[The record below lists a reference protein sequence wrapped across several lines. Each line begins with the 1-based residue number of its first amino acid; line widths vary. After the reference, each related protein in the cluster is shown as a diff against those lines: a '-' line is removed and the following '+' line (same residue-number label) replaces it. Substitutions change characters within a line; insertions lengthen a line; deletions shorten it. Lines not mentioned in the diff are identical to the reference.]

1 MKRVLQ
7 FLTALLMLA
16 VVFGGGLAL
25 GADLE
30 HNGAFTHTAGAP
42 APAAT
47 VSAQAAP
54 DFKLIEEAWNRINS
68 TYVDRST
75 LQSEALTYGAIS
87 GMVNALGDTGHSVFL
102 TPEMRKAQ
110 SQQMQGSF
118 EGIGAEVQ
126 GKNGQT
132 IIVAPIDDSPARQ
145 AGLKAGDIIMKVDGV
160 DVGGLAVDQVIAKIL
175 GTAGTKVT
183 VTIFTP
189 ATGDTRDVPL
199 VRARIVI
206 KNVSWQMVPGT
217 TTAHIRIAGFSQGVT
232 NDLKK
237 SLADIKQQG
246 ATGIILDLRND
257 PGGLLDEA
265 VGVTSQFLAGGNV
278 LLTKDAQGNTKG
290 VPVKSGG
297 AATDIPV
304 VVLIN
309 QGTASASEI
318 VSGAIQDAKRAQI
331 VGETTFGTGTV
342 LNQFPLSDG
351 SAIMLAIQEWL
362 TPNGRVIWHKGLAP
376 DISVTNGAQTA
387 PLTPSM
393 EKSMSAAD
401 VQASRDAQLLRALS
415 LLNGMAAL
423 PYTVP

>member
-1 MKRVLQ
+1 MKTSIRY
-7 FLTALLMLA
+7 FAALLMLL
-16 VVFGGGLAL
+16 VVFGGGIAL
-25 GADLE
+25 GAEFE
-30 HNGAFTHTAGAP
+30 HNGTFAP
-42 APAAT
+42 IAAAPVPAAT
-47 VSAQAAP
+47 VSADAAP

-68 TYVDRST
+68 TYVDRSAI
-75 LQSEALTYGAIS
+75 QSQALTYGAIS
-87 GMVNALGDTGHSVFL
+87 GMVNALGDTGHSIFL
-102 TPEMRKAQ
+102 TPEMRKAE

-132 IIVAPIDDSPARQ
+132 VIVAPIDDSPAQQ
-145 AGLKAGDIIMKVDGV
+145 AGLKAGDVIMKVDGV

-175 GTAGTKVT
+175 GPAGTKVT

-199 VRARIVI
+199 VRARITI
-206 KNVSWQMVPGT
+206 KNVTWQMVPGT

-237 SLADIKQQG
+237 ALAESKQQG
-246 ATGIILDLRND
+246 ATSVILDLRND

-265 VGVTSQFLAGGNV
+265 VGVTSQFLPRGNV

-297 AATDIPV
+297 AATDIPM

-376 DISVTNGAQTA
+376 DISVTNDAQTA
-387 PLTPSM
+387 PLTPSA
-393 EKSMSAAD
+393 EKTMSAAD
-401 VQASRDAQLLRALS
+401 VQASGDAQLLRALS
-415 LLNGMAAL
+415 LLNGSATL
-423 PYTVP
+423 PYAVP